1 MNLEKHKYTKQLTEL
16 ECLHNYVKYVGVTV
30 LTACEMTSENIGCL
44 SIRPEGFGLYVSQE
58 VMPDLKVGD
67 RVMELNAKDVFKIV
81 SEDWDSLKSELRFPC
96 EAVFMHS
103 KIRGKESYKEDNGL
117 KEEISMIQSRLE
129 QKLCEGRNVS
139 TELEKVQKEKTAIFQ
154 ENTRLNHRIAYLEEH
169 TQDLQYGLKQVHLDF
184 CYCLRFSDQGH

>member
-1 MNLEKHKYTKQLTEL
+1 MEKQKYTQQLTKQ
-16 ECLHNYVKYVGVTV
+16 ECLQNYVKDADVTI

-44 SIRPEGFGLYVSQE
+44 SIRQEGFGLYVTQE
-58 VMPDLKVGD
+58 ILPDLKVGD
-67 RVMELNAKDVFKIV
+67 RVLELNSIDVFKV
-81 SEDWDSLKSELRFPC
+81 MTDDWDSLKSELRYPC

-103 KIRGKESYKEDNGL
+103 KIRGKEPYKEDSGL

-129 QKLCEGRNVS
+129 QKLSEGRNVS

-169 TQDLQYGLKQVHLDF
+169 TQDLQYGLKQVHLDYF
-184 CYCLRFSDQGH
+184 LLLKIF